1 MSRVYANNQ
10 QVAILA
16 KYMLS
21 VNELDAKTYL
31 KPNGY
36 QAKIN
41 GAVYNF
47 DYKLVQLA
55 IDIYKSIYTKDKKS
69 TRTKAKLPE
78 LTA

>member
-16 KYMLS
+16 RYMLS
-21 VNELDAKTYL
+21 INELDAKAYL
-31 KPNGY
+31 EPRGY
-36 QAKIN
+36 KAKIN
-41 GAVYNF
+41 GVEYNF

-55 IDIYKSIYTKDKKS
+55 IDIYKSLDSKPKNP

-78 LTA
+78 LTT

>member
-1 MSRVYANNQ
+1 MNRVYANNRQ
-10 QVAILA
+10 IMILA

-21 VNELDAKTYL
+21 IGQLDAKAYL
-31 KPNGY
+31 EPSGY
-36 QAKIN
+36 KGKIN
-41 GAVYNF
+41 GVEYNF

-55 IDIYKSIYTKDKKS
+55 IDIYKSLDSKPKNP

>member
-21 VNELDAKTYL
+21 INELDAKAYL
-31 KPNGY
+31 EPNDY
-36 QAKIN
+36 QARIN
-41 GAVYNF
+41 GAAYNF

-55 IDIYKSIYTKDKKS
+55 IDIYKSLDSKPKNP
-69 TRTKAKLPE
+69 TRTEAKLPE
-78 LTA
+78 LTT

>member
-1 MSRVYANNQ
+1 MRVYANNQ

-16 KYMLS
+16 RYMLS
-21 VNELDAKTYL
+21 INELDAKAYL
-31 KPNGY
+31 EPSGY
-36 QAKIN
+36 KAKIK
-41 GAVYNF
+41 GVEYNF

-55 IDIYKSIYTKDKKS
+55 IDIYKSLDPKPKNP

>member
-21 VNELDAKTYL
+21 VNQLDAKAYL
-31 KPNGY
+31 KPSGY
-36 QAKIN
+36 KAKIN
-41 GAVYNF
+41 GVEYNF

-55 IDIYKSIYTKDKKS
+55 IDIYKSLDSKPKNP

>member
-16 KYMLS
+16 RYMLS
-21 VNELDAKTYL
+21 INELDAKAYL
-31 KPNGY
+31 EPNGY

-55 IDIYKSIYTKDKKS
+55 IDIYKSLDSKPKNP

>member
-1 MSRVYANNQ
+1 MARNYANNR

-21 VNELDAKTYL
+21 INELDAKTYL
-31 KPNGY
+31 EPNDY
-36 QAKIN
+36 QARIN

-55 IDIYKSIYTKDKKS
+55 IDIYKSLKASPKKS
-69 TRTKAKLPE
+69 TRSKA
-78 LTA
+78 

>member
-16 KYMLS
+16 RYMLS
-21 VNELDAKTYL
+21 INELDAKAYL
-31 KPNGY
+31 EPNGY

-55 IDIYKSIYTKDKKS
+55 IDIYKSIYTKDKNPTS
-69 TRTKAKLPE
+69 TEAKLPE

>member
-1 MSRVYANNQ
+1 MNRVYASNQ

-16 KYMLS
+16 RYMLS
-21 VNELDAKTYL
+21 INELDAKAYL
-31 KPNGY
+31 KPSLY
-36 QAKIN
+36 KAKIN
-41 GAVYNF
+41 GIEYNF

-55 IDIYKSIYTKDKKS
+55 IDIYMSLGSNPKKP

>member
-21 VNELDAKTYL
+21 INELDAKAYL
-31 KPNGY
+31 EPNGY
-36 QAKIN
+36 KAKIN
-41 GAVYNF
+41 GVVYNF

-69 TRTKAKLPE
+69 TRTEAKLPE
-78 LTA
+78 LTE

>member
-21 VNELDAKTYL
+21 VNQLDAKAYL
-31 KPNGY
+31 KPSGY
-36 QAKIN
+36 KAKIN
-41 GAVYNF
+41 GVEYNF

-55 IDIYKSIYTKDKKS
+55 IDIYKSTS
-69 TRTKAKLPE
+69 TKAKLPE

>member
-16 KYMLS
+16 RYMLS
-21 VNELDAKTYL
+21 INELDAKAYL
-31 KPNGY
+31 KPSGY

-41 GAVYNF
+41 GVEYNF

-55 IDIYKSIYTKDKKS
+55 IDIYKSLDAKPNKP
-69 TRTKAKLPE
+69 TRTKA
-78 LTA
+78 

>member
-21 VNELDAKTYL
+21 INELDAKAYL
-31 KPNGY
+31 KPSEY
-36 QAKIN
+36 KAKIN
-41 GAVYNF
+41 GVEYNF

-55 IDIYKSIYTKDKKS
+55 IDIYKSLDYRPKNP

-78 LTA
+78 LTT

>member
-21 VNELDAKTYL
+21 VNQLDAKAYL
-31 KPNGY
+31 KPSGY
-36 QAKIN
+36 KAKIN
-41 GAVYNF
+41 SVEYNF

-55 IDIYKSIYTKDKKS
+55 IDIYKSLDSKPKNP
-69 TRTKAKLPE
+69 TRTEAKLPE